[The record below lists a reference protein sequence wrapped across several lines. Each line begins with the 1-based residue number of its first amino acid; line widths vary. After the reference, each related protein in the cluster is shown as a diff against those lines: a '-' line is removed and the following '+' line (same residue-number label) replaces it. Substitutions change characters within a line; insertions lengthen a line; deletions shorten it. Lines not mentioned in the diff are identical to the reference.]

1 MGKMKNGLFGML
13 LVVLVCGIIMAI
25 VEISLLWTLVI
36 FMVAMEYEIYKENK
50 YNAEMRGRK

>member
-1 MGKMKNGLFGML
+1 MGKMKNGLISML

-36 FMVAMEYEIYKENK
+36 FMVAMDHEIYKESK
-50 YNAEMRGRK
+50 YNDEMRGRE

>member
-1 MGKMKNGLFGML
+1 MGKMKNGLISML

-36 FMVAMEYEIYKENK
+36 FMAAMEYEIYKESK
-50 YNAEMRGRK
+50 YNAEMRGRE